1 MSSIF
6 TVCYSDLRCS
16 ASSLH
21 SVPSPFL
28 FLRSRLAVELVITNV
43 RPARLFS
50 FSFFIIYLYSGVSFV
65 LFFLLPSRYAHSE
78 FLFRCFFCCYHFLMI
93 FCWYSSVSRR
103 HSSEGTES
111 SALCYYRER
120 KTTARRCGWT
130 CSLPFNSP
138 WLLFFFSFFECIL
151 WRGHPSLCTHHRMIL
166 SCCHL
171 SANWMSYVLS
181 HVLARSFLI
190 HHQVRIYLIRF
201 IWCVNR
207 YTCAALTLSLTW
219 VYFLWYIAAS

>member
-138 WLLFFFSFFECIL
+138 WLLFFLFFRVYSLEGTSFFMYPPSHDFIL
-151 WRGHPSLCTHHRMIL
+151 LPFVRQLDVLRLISRARQIFLDTPS
-166 SCCHL
+166 
-171 SANWMSYVLS
+171 SANLFDS
-181 HVLARSFLI
+181 
-190 HHQVRIYLIRF
+190 IYLM
-201 IWCVNR
+201 CE
-207 YTCAALTLSLTW
+207 
-219 VYFLWYIAAS
+219 

>member
-120 KTTARRCGWT
+120 KTTARRCG
-130 CSLPFNSP
+130 
-138 WLLFFFSFFECIL
+138 
-151 WRGHPSLCTHHRMIL
+151 
-166 SCCHL
+166 
-171 SANWMSYVLS
+171 
-181 HVLARSFLI
+181 
-190 HHQVRIYLIRF
+190 
-201 IWCVNR
+201 
-207 YTCAALTLSLTW
+207 
-219 VYFLWYIAAS
+219 